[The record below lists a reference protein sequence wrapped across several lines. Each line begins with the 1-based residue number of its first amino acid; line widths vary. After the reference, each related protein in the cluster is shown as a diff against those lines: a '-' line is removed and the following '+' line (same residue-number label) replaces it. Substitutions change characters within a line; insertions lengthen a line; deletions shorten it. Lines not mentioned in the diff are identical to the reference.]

1 MVGDYLIGMFDDQVI
16 TFYQGILRLPPGH
29 SITIGPDWSRIQC
42 YWSLDPGKELRLGSD
57 EQYAKAFRDVF
68 TEAVRCRL
76 RSAYRVASS
85 LSGGLDSSSVTC
97 VARKLLAGTGNG
109 PLLTVSMVYDNVPEC
124 DEREYI
130 NAVLSQGGLEPHY
143 FPGEQAGPLPYLGC
157 DPWEHDDPFDAPSSY
172 YASLAELVRGLDVRI
187 ALDGVDGDTTV
198 CHGYGRLPELFR
210 SGHWRELLNEV
221 QAISG
226 SLRCGI
232 WGLLWRKGIKPLTPA
247 GIRRTWRF
255 LSGRGER
262 PWGRDTFINRDF
274 ATRISLKE
282 RFHALQAHRLGP
294 PGNSRQ
300 SHWHEVTWGGIIHQ
314 IESTNKAAARFG
326 IELRHP
332 FRDRRLMEFCLAL
345 PAEQKLHKGLNRM
358 VMRRA
363 MAGIVPDEIM
373 CRGDKVDFIPSI
385 SYSLLQLEPEIAEE
399 AILGR
404 SEAAREYVDVRALT
418 EAYFRFREYPA
429 AINHHCLLYAAS
441 FGQWLTRSSLMP

>member
-1 MVGDYLIGMFDDQVI
+1 M
-16 TFYQGILRLPPGH
+16 GH
-29 SITIGPDWSRIQC
+29 CP
-42 YWSLDPGKELRLGSD
+42 
-57 EQYAKAFRDVF
+57 
-68 TEAVRCRL
+68 RCRWL
-76 RSAYRVASS
+76 
-85 LSGGLDSSSVTC
+85 
-97 VARKLLAGTGNG
+97 
-109 PLLTVSMVYDNVPEC
+109 YDKVPEC
-124 DEREYI
+124 DESNYI

-210 SGHWRELLNEV
+210 SGHWRELMTEV

-363 MAGIVPDEIM
+363 MAGIVPEEM
-373 CRGDKVDFIPSI
+373 YAPGDKVDFRPEHQAIGCCSW
-385 SYSLLQLEPEIAEE
+385 SRSGCGGSDTGAVQKRSVSVRMTCRRLRSLFSD
-399 AILGR
+399 
-404 SEAAREYVDVRALT
+404 SESVPQRKLT
-418 EAYFRFREYPA
+418 ITCCTQPHLA
-429 AINHHCLLYAAS
+429 
-441 FGQWLTRSSLMP
+441 QWLTQSGLIAMKQTQHACHAQT

>member
-1 MVGDYLIGMFDDQVI
+1 MGHY
-16 TFYQGILRLPPGH
+16 PP
-29 SITIGPDWSRIQC
+29 
-42 YWSLDPGKELRLGSD
+42 
-57 EQYAKAFRDVF
+57 
-68 TEAVRCRL
+68 CRN
-76 RSAYRVASS
+76 V
-85 LSGGLDSSSVTC
+85 D
-97 VARKLLAGTGNG
+97 
-109 PLLTVSMVYDNVPEC
+109 DNVPEC

-187 ALDGVDGDTTV
+187 ALDGVDGYTTV

-232 WGLLWRKGIKPLTPA
+232 WGLLWRKGIKPLTPE
-247 GIRRTWRF
+247 GIDVHGGF

-274 ATRISLKE
+274 ATRIGLKE

-314 IESTNKAAARFG
+314 IESTSKAAARFG

-332 FRDRRLMEFCLAL
+332 FRDPQAHGSSVWPSSGAKAPQRVEQNGPRR
-345 PAEQKLHKGLNRM
+345 G
-358 VMRRA
+358 
-363 MAGIVPDEIM
+363 MAGIGPDEIM

-385 SYSLLQLEPEIAEE
+385 SYSLLQLEPRDCGGSDPGEF
-399 AILGR
+399 R
-404 SEAAREYVDVRALT
+404 SG
-418 EAYFRFREYPA
+418 
-429 AINHHCLLYAAS
+429 S
-441 FGQWLTRSSLMP
+441 